1 MADEVVWLLYFQT
14 VIWMAI
20 VWSPFIAIV
29 APFLLYTMF
38 KFIRFKLE
46 FLQKKPLKSTNAE
59 DLGNYIMIFLNI
71 GFVVIYVVISIFMS
85 QNLEHSNYNVN
96 ASTTAQ
102 CGPIDNGDNWEDPLE
117 DISEKNSISEQIY
130 KYVKFYPT
138 MWFILIIAALKFYLK
153 RNTIVVLKE
162 FVKDQT
168 KEYKLTIS
176 DLERSIARM
185 KHKIEL
191 NKIVEQN

>member
-1 MADEVVWLLYFQT
+1 MAFILPNSHMDGYSLVS
-14 VIWMAI
+14 I
-20 VWSPFIAIV
+20 IAIV

-71 GFVVIYVVISIFMS
+71 GFVAIYVVVSTFMS
-85 QNLEHSNYNVN
+85 QNLAHSNYSVN